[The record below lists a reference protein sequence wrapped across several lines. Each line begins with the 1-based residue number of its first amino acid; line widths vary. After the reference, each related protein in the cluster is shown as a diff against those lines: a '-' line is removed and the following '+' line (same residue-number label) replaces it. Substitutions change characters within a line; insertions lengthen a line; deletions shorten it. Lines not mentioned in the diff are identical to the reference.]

1 MKRKLAE
8 AVFPEEKSFRRS
20 RKVAVSA
27 CLLGENCRY
36 DGATKTNSDVLEAF
50 KEDVIIPFCPEA
62 PVLGTPRERISV
74 IFKNKQ
80 YTLIGDESG
89 NDYTQAIQ
97 EQVDLLIEKHPDLDT
112 IVLKSKS
119 PSCGLGTTPI
129 LNSKGNILVYDDG
142 IAVQRLK
149 EKYPNIRIIDELNIK
164 EIKC

>member
-1 MKRKLAE
+1 MPK
-8 AVFPEEKSFRRS
+8 
-20 RKVAVSA
+20 KVAISA

-36 DGATKTNSDVLEAF
+36 DGTT
-50 KEDVIIPFCPEA
+50 KEDNGVIEMFKDYEIIPFCPEA

-80 YTLIGDESG
+80 YKLIGDESG
-89 NDYTQAIQ
+89 NDYTQAIE
-97 EQVDLLIEKHPDLDT
+97 EQVDLLIQKHPDLEL

-129 LNSKGNILVYDDG
+129 LNDKRDILVFDDG

-149 EKYPNIRIIDELNIK
+149 DKYPNIRIVDESNIK
-164 EIKC
+164 EIQC

>member
-1 MKRKLAE
+1 MPK
-8 AVFPEEKSFRRS
+8 
-20 RKVAVSA
+20 KVAISA

-36 DGATKTNSDVLEAF
+36 DGTT
-50 KEDVIIPFCPEA
+50 KEDNGVIEMFKDYEIIPFCPEA

-80 YTLIGDESG
+80 YKLIGDESG
-89 NDYTQAIQ
+89 NDYTQAIE
-97 EQVDLLIEKHPDLDT
+97 EQVNLLIQKHPDLKL

-129 LNSKGNILVYDDG
+129 FNEKRDILVFDDG

-149 EKYPNIRIIDELNIK
+149 DKYPNIRIVDESNIK
-164 EIKC
+164 EIQC